1 MKLPERVELLHR
13 SSERLME
20 ALKLTRDRD
29 WWAFMSRE
37 VWIHLKRTI
46 ELLWAVMR
54 KKE

>member
-20 ALKLTRDRD
+20 ALKLTRDLYY
-29 WWAFMSRE
+29 WAFMRRE